1 MVAGRTPQEM
11 KKIFPSHT
19 PVQRGYHTDF
29 LMASGNSV
37 PTASSLSSLS
47 TGAARFASGDTGSN
61 SIVSSTAVSPPP
73 SSTTSNIMRQFSAM
87 PASPSVEANASDDDD
102 DPLRR
107 VVAVSSFATQ
117 VHVTVRGSRG
127 GKPNISVTLSPF
139 LRGLSTAIKK
149 SIVVLIVRLAPGG
162 EGLCRFYAKGGG
174 HDGGPV
180 RGSGKKISY
189 LHGRSVPDGRPRGE
203 G

>member
-1 MVAGRTPQEM
+1 M
-11 KKIFPSHT
+11 KKTFPSHT

-37 PTASSLSSLS
+37 PTANSLSSLS

-73 SSTTSNIMRQFSAM
+73 SSTTSNTMRQFSAM

-107 VVAVSSFATQ
+107 VVAVSSLATQ

-139 LRGLSTAIKK
+139 LRGLSTAFVLPPGERGSAGSTPKEEATMEGQFVGVARK
-149 SIVVLIVRLAPGG
+149 SRTSQTGRPLMVVLEVRDRQLV
-162 EGLCRFYAKGGG
+162 EGRE
-174 HDGGPV
+174 
-180 RGSGKKISY
+180 R
-189 LHGRSVPDGRPRGE
+189 
-203 G
+203 